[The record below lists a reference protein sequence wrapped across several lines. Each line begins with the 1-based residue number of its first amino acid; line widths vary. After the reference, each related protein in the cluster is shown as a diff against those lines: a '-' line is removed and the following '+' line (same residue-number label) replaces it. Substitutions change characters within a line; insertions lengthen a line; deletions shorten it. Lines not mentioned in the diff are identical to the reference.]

1 MSRHR
6 AANGLPQSWSDE
18 EDLYDSNDVEH
29 FIYHKIKDENDDDV
43 DDVDDVDGVDGD
55 DFVNIVDNDN
65 SDDDLMMM
73 MATNS
78 SPCAL
83 PVKGGKALLVR
94 RTEDIF
100 ARVFYARTSNVTITT
115 MVIKYQSI
123 PVLAK
128 SIDCFNRH

>member
-43 DDVDDVDGVDGD
+43 GGD

-100 ARVFYARTSNVTITT
+100 ARVFYARTSNVTINT
-115 MVIKYQSI
+115 MVIIYKSI

>member
-43 DDVDDVDGVDGD
+43 DGVDVD

-100 ARVFYARTSNVTITT
+100 ARVFYARTSNVTINT
-115 MVIKYQSI
+115 MVIIYQSI

>member
-43 DDVDDVDGVDGD
+43 DGVDDN
-55 DFVNIVDNDN
+55 DFVNIVDN
-65 SDDDLMMM
+65 DDDLMMM

-100 ARVFYARTSNVTITT
+100 ARVFYARTSNVTINT
-115 MVIKYQSI
+115 MVIIYQSI

>member
-29 FIYHKIKDENDDDV
+29 HKIKDENDDDV
-43 DDVDDVDGVDGD
+43 GGD

-65 SDDDLMMM
+65 DDNDDDLMMM